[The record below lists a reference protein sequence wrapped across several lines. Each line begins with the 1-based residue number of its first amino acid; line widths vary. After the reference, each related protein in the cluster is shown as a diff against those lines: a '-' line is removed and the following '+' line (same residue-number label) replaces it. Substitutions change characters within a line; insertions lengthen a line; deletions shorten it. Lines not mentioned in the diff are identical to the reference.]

1 MLCTLDLQSYV
12 TFTSIITLH
21 ILESQFRQMQSQ
33 AVAVQTFSL
42 TYFKMETKIQ
52 IVSNIQQVKL
62 EE

>member
-1 MLCTLDLQSYV
+1 
-12 TFTSIITLH
+12 
-21 ILESQFRQMQSQ
+21 MQSQ

-42 TYFKMETKIQ
+42 THFNMETQIK